1 MAKRYY
7 KPYLWAWLFMV
18 FFQWKTI
25 QQQKQHIV
33 IQSLPFSKMW
43 LQIAL
48 SSLLGLLF
56 GLSLKWWTQ
65 ASLPLLDAQLAAM
78 SLLATYWTSR
88 KYFATWVLWIV
99 VDLVYIGMFIYK
111 ELLLTAVLYAG
122 FVVLAYLGGTNGI
135 KSANNIQYILR
146 CDGV

>member
-1 MAKRYY
+1 MGMAVYGF
-7 KPYLWAWLFMV
+7 L
-18 FFQWKTI
+18 QWKTA

-33 IQSLPFSKMW
+33 IQSLPLSKMW

-48 SSLLGLLF
+48 CGLLGLLF
-56 GLSLKWWTQ
+56 GLILKWWTQ

-88 KYFATWVLWIV
+88 KYLATWVLWIV

-122 FVVLAYLGGTNGI
+122 FVVLAYLGWREWYKIRQQHTVH
-135 KSANNIQYILR
+135 STL
-146 CDGV
+146 